1 MIKKYKYPKTK
12 HLHWSNSIANDD
24 KILKSIDHFIGKEII
39 MTEKMDGENTTC
51 AKEYIHAR
59 SLDSV
64 DHPSR
69 HWLKGFWS
77 TFNYEIPEGWR
88 ICGENLYAEHS
99 IHYNSLES
107 YFEVFSIWD
116 ENNKCL
122 SWDDTVEW
130 CKLLGL
136 SHVPVIWRGIFDE
149 QFLRN
154 YTFDTEKQEGY
165 VIRLASDFDFKDFS
179 KSVAKFVR
187 PGHVTTDDHWMNKK
201 IVPNELNK
209 INNMRNDKSTF

>member
-1 MIKKYKYPKTK
+1 MKYKYPRTF
-12 HLHWSNSIANDD
+12 HLPWSLGATSDD
-24 KILKSIDHFIGKEII
+24 KILKSIEQFFGKYVV
-39 MTEKMDGENTTC
+39 MTQKMDGENTTISRD
-51 AKEYIHAR
+51 YYHAR

-69 HWLKGFWS
+69 HWLKGMWGNMS
-77 TFNYEIPEGWR
+77 YEIPEGWR

-99 IHYNSLES
+99 IRYDNLES
-107 YFEVFSIWD
+107 YFQVFSIWN

-136 SHVPVIWRGIFDE
+136 CHVPVIWKGIFDE

-165 VIRLASDFDFKDFS
+165 VIRIVDEFDYNDFS

-187 PGHVTTDDHWMNKK
+187 PSHVTTDEHWMNKK
-201 IVPNELNK
+201 IIPNELK
-209 INNMRNDKSTF
+209 INK